1 MQENSTSLKNSYVP
15 KQTVL
20 PRWRGFNLLGMF
32 ASADSKYGTNR
43 PQNHNTDDDYKMI
56 ADFGFDFIR
65 IPCSYRLWSSVDD
78 PSKINYEALEKLDNM
93 IENCLKNG
101 LHANLCMHRLPGYC
115 INNDEKIPE
124 KGNLFTD
131 DELLVAASEQWKM
144 LADRYKNI
152 SAEKLSFNVVNEP
165 ERYVTMEQ
173 YQKLIDAVLE
183 RVHKITPDRLFIID
197 GMHCGD
203 HIPVF
208 SMFENIDKKCAYSC
222 RGYTPRGLTHYTVFP
237 EYNTTPLTWPG
248 AYEFGK
254 PVDVKRLEQ
263 VYDLWAFAAERLG
276 VGVHCGEMG
285 CFKNTPHEIA
295 LAWLDDVLRI
305 LTERNIGF
313 AMWQFNGPF
322 GVADSGRSDV
332 EYKKIGNRLID
343 KKMLDIMM
351 KY

>member
-1 MQENSTSLKNSYVP
+1 MQENSTPFKKSYVP

-32 ASADSKYGTNR
+32 ASPDSKYGNR
-43 PQNHNTDDDYKMI
+43 PQNKNTDDDYKMI

-65 IPCSYRLWSSVDD
+65 IPCSYRLWSSPDNPTEVR
-78 PSKINYEALEKLDNM
+78 PEALEKLDNM
-93 IENCLKNG
+93 IDNCLSNG
-101 LHANLCMHRLPGYC
+101 LHINLCMHRLPGYC
-115 INNDEKIPE
+115 INNDEAVPE
-124 KGNLFTD
+124 KGNLFTSK
-131 DELLVAASEQWKM
+131 ELLIAAAEQWKM
-144 LADRYKNI
+144 LAERYKGI
-152 SAEKLSFNVVNEP
+152 SADKLSFNVVNEP

-173 YQKLIDAVLE
+173 YQILIESVMN
-183 RVHKITPDRLFIID
+183 RVYEITPDRLFIID
-197 GMHCGD
+197 GLHCGD
-203 HIPVF
+203 HPPIF
-208 SMFENIDKKCAYSC
+208 SMYENLGKKCAYSC

-254 PVDVKRLEQ
+254 PVDTNRLEQ
-263 VYDLWAFAAERLG
+263 AYGIWAYMAEKLG

-285 CFKNTPHEIA
+285 CYNKTPHDIT

-305 LTERNIGF
+305 LTEHNIGY
-313 AMWQFNGPF
+313 ALWQFNGPF
-322 GVADSGRSDV
+322 GVADSGRADV
-332 EYKKIGNRLID
+332 DYVKMGGRMID